1 MCSQCLALLPVI
13 NLNILCRLYQRCT
26 TRRLFSFLTLSFQ
39 QTCTM
44 VDYFQTNFLLIMNV
58 TLSGGP
64 IVHQGKA
71 AAYLAEYVNFFLRF
85 TLLSH
90 SHVSVI
96 LVSSKFSAETIL
108 FRDPPLF
115 SSTALSDPAFLD
127 ASPSLLGTAVIAASR
142 VCTNNFFHDWPF
154 R

>member
-1 MCSQCLALLPVI
+1 
-13 NLNILCRLYQRCT
+13 
-26 TRRLFSFLTLSFQ
+26 
-39 QTCTM
+39 
-44 VDYFQTNFLLIMNV
+44 MNV

-85 TLLSH
+85 ALLSH

-108 FRDPPLF
+108 FVTLTFFPALHCLTQLSLTPVQACWAQP
-115 SSTALSDPAFLD
+115 SSQLQGCVQITFFMIGPFVE
-127 ASPSLLGTAVIAASR
+127 LG
-142 VCTNNFFHDWPF
+142 
-154 R
+154 